1 MIGAL
6 PKPRN
11 TDVSA
16 QEQSVSVGSWS
27 NGNYTH
33 MPTKSASAASHLG
46 ETFDSNCAN
55 FFGVSGVVEIYT
67 KE

>member
-1 MIGAL
+1 
-6 PKPRN
+6 
-11 TDVSA
+11 
-16 QEQSVSVGSWS
+16 
-27 NGNYTH
+27 